1 MTIPAPLL
9 LALVVCGSIT
19 SHPAMASAYRMV
31 KLVSDI
37 PGEAPITDPNLVN
50 PWGIAYSPT
59 GPFWLANNRTGVS
72 TLYDGSGQPQT
83 LVVTVPPAPGG
94 GGPGTPTGVAFN
106 DVGGFELAPGRS
118 ALFIFATEDGTI
130 SGWNPGV
137 NPTSAVLMV
146 DNSGLGVVYKG
157 LALASRAGNPT
168 LYAVDFHGGK
178 VDVFD
183 TDFSPIALPGNF
195 TDPTLPSGFA
205 PFDVKLMGGAL
216 LVTYAMQDALGHD
229 DVPGPGNG
237 FVDVFDTDGNLM
249 RRLISQDQL
258 NSPWGLAQAPGDFG
272 QFSNALLVGN
282 FGDGRINA
290 FDPGTGVFQGTLAD
304 SVGADLVTGGLWGL
318 TFGNGGN
325 GGATNTLYVTAG
337 IPGDGNIE
345 DHGLFGKIERVE
357 EPTPILLASFEAVSE
372 VDGVLLTWS
381 LYSDVAPLGFHVH
394 RANEGTQWR
403 RINPDPVVSVGGIY
417 RYEDHAVQPG
427 IDYSY
432 EIEVVQPSGGGERFG
447 PIGVQLRLP
456 EDLSFRADPSPTS
469 GPATV
474 VFSLPRAGAVQ
485 IGAFDVAGRQVG
497 TIADLSYPAGVHR
510 VEWNGRDDFGHRLPI
525 GTYYLKLASPAGG
538 KAIRLTMIR

>member
-1 MTIPAPLL
+1 
-9 LALVVCGSIT
+9 
-19 SHPAMASAYRMV
+19 MV

-37 PGEAPITDPNLVN
+37 PGEAPVTDPNLVN

-59 GPFWLANNRTGVS
+59 GPFWVADNHTGVS
-72 TLYDGSGQPQT
+72 TLYDGSGQPQS
-83 LVVTVPPAPGG
+83 LVVTIPPPAGG

-157 LALASRAGNPT
+157 LAVASRAGNPT

-178 VDVFD
+178 IDVFD
-183 TDFSPIALPGNF
+183 TGFAPINLPGSF
-195 TDPTLPSGFA
+195 MDPNLPSGFA
-205 PFDVKLMGGAL
+205 PFDITRMGSTL

-249 RRLISQDQL
+249 RRLISQGQL

-290 FDPGTGVFQGTLAD
+290 FDSGTGAFQGTLAD
-304 SVGADLVTGGLWGL
+304 SVGADLVTDGLWGL

-325 GGATNTLYVTAG
+325 GGATNTLYISAG
-337 IPGDGNIE
+337 IPGDGSVE
-345 DHGLFGKIERVE
+345 DHGLFGKIERIE
-357 EPTPILLASFEAVSE
+357 EPTPILLASFEAVSQG
-372 VDGVLLTWS
+372 DGVLLTWS
-381 LYSDVAPLGFHVH
+381 LYSDVAPLGFNVY
-394 RANEGTQWR
+394 RTEEGTPLQ
-403 RINPDPVVSVGGIY
+403 RINPAPVVSVGGIY
-417 RYEDHAVQPG
+417 RYEDRAVQQG
-427 IDYSY
+427 VDYAY
-432 EIEVVQPSGGGERFG
+432 EIEIIQPSGAGERFG
-447 PIGVQLRLP
+447 PIGMQTRLP
-456 EDLSFRADPSPTS
+456 DTLSLRADPSPTS
-469 GPATV
+469 GAATV
-474 VFSLPRAGAVQ
+474 VFALPRAGVVE
-485 IGAFDVAGRQVG
+485 IGAFDVAGRSVR
-497 TIADLSYPAGVHR
+497 TIAKLSYPAGVHQ
-510 VEWNGRDDFGHRLPI
+510 VEWNGRDDFGRRLPI

-538 KAIRLTMIR
+538 KTIRLTMIR